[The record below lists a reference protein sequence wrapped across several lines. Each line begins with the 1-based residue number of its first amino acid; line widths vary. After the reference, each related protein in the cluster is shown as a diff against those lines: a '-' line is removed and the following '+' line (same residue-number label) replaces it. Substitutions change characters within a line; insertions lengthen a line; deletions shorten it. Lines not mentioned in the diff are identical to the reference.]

1 MNIIRIKTGYGS
13 KKLIGVQASKNTD
26 LSIYF
31 NEIEIPIH
39 TNEQGKYFFNDKH
52 EPLPTG
58 CMVYENVSIS
68 STSSEPITPIYGD
81 IDMGNTCDEVF
92 MNISIIDPH
101 THREKFIPIEI
112 KKGRVWFS
120 RDANLGTKMSY
131 AGIV

>member
-31 NEIEIPIH
+31 NEIEIPVH
-39 TNEQGKYFFNDKH
+39 TNEQGNYFFNDKH

-58 CMVYENVSIS
+58 CMVYENISIS
-68 STSSEPITPIYGD
+68 SMTSEPMIPIYGD
-81 IDMGNTCDEVF
+81 IDMDNACDTVSMDMF
-92 MNISIIDPH
+92 MLDPY
-101 THREKFIPIEI
+101 THREKIIHIEI

-120 RDANLGTKMSY
+120 RDALLGSKMSY